1 MPPIFSFATKNV
13 LFFST
18 DSLSQL
24 TAIGVS
30 MDRVKGNNMDISS
43 PHVTYYDCLI
53 ILKLFIIDIF

>member
-1 MPPIFSFATKNV
+1 MCF
-13 LFFST
+13 FFSI